1 MTTHLF
7 ALGNRARSITAVAIL
22 TVAFTLI
29 AAPAPAGAASG
40 RPAQV
45 LAQGTGMGAKPSAR
59 FRVVQRALVHRGY
72 DVGLPGVD
80 GRFGPLTAAAVRRM
94 QADHGLAVDGIVGDH
109 TRKALGLPH
118 PGLVRT
124 QSRSHG
130 EHGPNATHERKATS
144 TQHAAVA
151 PRTAPQDPSPSLD
164 RSSSDGFDPLLWG
177 ALAFLISLGCLT
189 TM

>member
-22 TVAFTLI
+22 TVALTLI

-59 FRVVQRALVHRGY
+59 VRVVQRALVHRGY

-94 QADHGLAVDGIVGDH
+94 QADHGLAVDGMVGYD
-109 TRKALGLPH
+109 TRHALGLA
-118 PGLVRT
+118 LRV
-124 QSRSHG
+124 
-130 EHGPNATHERKATS
+130 S
-144 TQHAAVA
+144 TK
-151 PRTAPQDPSPSLD
+151 PSSP
-164 RSSSDGFDPLLWG
+164 
-177 ALAFLISLGCLT
+177 A
-189 TM
+189 